1 MDELVEFLRA
11 RLDEDE
17 RIARAAAEPEL
28 WVELNRAPQQ
38 SWSVEFWA
46 DPDRAAVVAEGS
58 SAYPVVVTTQGMAE
72 EDAEARALHIA
83 RHDPAR
89 VLREVEAGRRLI
101 RAHSKWCEGRCEVK
115 YPEGGFDAA
124 HYWNIKV
131 RAESY
136 ADHPDYREDWRP

>member
-1 MDELVEFLRA
+1 MDDLVAFLRA

-17 RIARAAAEPEL
+17 RIARAAAEPER
-28 WVELNRAPQQ
+28 WVELNRAPQR

-89 VLREVEAGRRLI
+89 VLRDIEADRALLDRYAEVAANDMDDVEYAHGWANALGLAVRY
-101 RAHSKWCEGRCEVK
+101 RA
-115 YPEGGFDAA
+115 
-124 HYWNIKV
+124 V
-131 RAESY
+131 RF
-136 ADHPDYREDWRP
+136 ADHPDYREGWRP